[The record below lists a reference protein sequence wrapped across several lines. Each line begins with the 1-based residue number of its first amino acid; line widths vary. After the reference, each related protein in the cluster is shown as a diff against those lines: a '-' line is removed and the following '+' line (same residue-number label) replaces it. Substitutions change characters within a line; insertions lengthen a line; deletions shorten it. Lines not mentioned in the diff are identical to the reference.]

1 MKKLLAIVAVATLTA
16 CGSASTT
23 TTTDSTVVTVDSTVV
38 ATDSSAA
45 STAIPTTEFEVV
57 K

>member
-1 MKKLLAIVAVATLTA
+1 MKKVIAIVAVATLTA
-16 CGSASTT
+16 CGGASTT
-23 TTTDSTVVTVDSTVV
+23 ATTDSTAVTVDSTAV

-45 STAIPTTEFEVV
+45 STATPTTEFEAV